1 MVAGVHPHD
10 ADRCGGLWDALLEV
24 VNEGLPVAIG
34 ETGLDHFYDHSSP
47 EVQRRSFRRHV
58 ELALER
64 DLPLVLHVREAH
76 REALALLDDYRRDGW
91 TGVVHCFT
99 GGPAEAEDWLA
110 RGFHLSIPGVVTFP
124 ARGALAD
131 AVPRIPEDRL
141 LVETD
146 SPYLTPAPWR
156 GRRNEPA
163 RVVWTAQEIAA
174 LREEEYEDLVRT
186 TIRNT
191 SKLFCIPFIS
201 PLDIPEKLT
210 IISSPLVMETGKHQ
224 WEEREMKMEKISL
237 VEFEQILT
245 TGSKRAPYGQNQS
258 LLRKAETEPVKLT
271 FETDKKAISKQTAL
285 YVVRRK
291 LDAQVRIVRK
301 KNVLYIGPGEYV
313 PSNRTAK

>member
-1 MVAGVHPHD
+1 MGRNRAKPPAPPGLGIIDSHAHLDSDCFGEERSAALARAWEAGLGGIVVVAAAGRKTVFREVADLVAGSPRLWMVAGVHPHD
-10 ADRCGGLWDALLEV
+10 ADRCADLWDAFLEIM
-24 VNEGLPVAIG
+24 NEGLPVGIG
-34 ETGLDHFYDHSSP
+34 ETGLDHFYNHSSP
-47 EVQRRSFRRHV
+47 EGQRRSFRRHV

-124 ARGALAD
+124 ARGAMAE
-131 AVPRIPEDRL
+131 AVPRIPKDRL

-146 SPYLTPAPWR
+146 SPYLAPAPWR

-163 RVVWTAQEIAA
+163 RVVWTAQEIAT
-174 LREEEYEDLVRT
+174 LRDEEYEDLVRT

-191 SKLFCIPFIS
+191 SKLFRIFFNS

-210 IISSPLVMETGKHQ
+210 IVS
-224 WEEREMKMEKISL
+224 
-237 VEFEQILT
+237 
-245 TGSKRAPYGQNQS
+245 
-258 LLRKAETEPVKLT
+258 
-271 FETDKKAISKQTAL
+271 
-285 YVVRRK
+285 
-291 LDAQVRIVRK
+291 
-301 KNVLYIGPGEYV
+301 
-313 PSNRTAK
+313 